1 MVNNQLELG
10 ELFAAGE
17 FVELEAVAL
26 DEGADAAAAALFA
39 FANKREANGFGHAS
53 TCNIDNYIQKYCQ
66 ETMKYT
72 NYDLVCLLSFN
83 LISFLDLPKYLFFR
97 DIGHYRLLLCI
108 VFCKQN
114 IEVYI

>member
-17 FVELEAVAL
+17 FVELEAVEL
-26 DEGADAAAAALFA
+26 DDGADAAAAALFA

-53 TCNIDNYIQKYCQ
+53 TCNIDDQSHCQ

-72 NYDLVCLLSFN
+72 
-83 LISFLDLPKYLFFR
+83 R
-97 DIGHYRLLLCI
+97 
-108 VFCKQN
+108 
-114 IEVYI
+114 